1 MPAPT
6 KSTITPPT
14 ISVPTGGL
22 ESAFSERV
30 CCAEESWARS
40 DASTAS
46 SAGNAGARPSSAS
59 TPESSGATGAADSA
73 PSVDPSEVG
82 DESSFAP
89 APGVAE
95 SLGLGVDS
103 EDPGAEAFDPRGLGE
118 VVLEDDDPG
127 LGRDVPDEEDLGF
140 DDAEGFD
147 VGFGLDVE
155 VGFGLGLGFGFGAEG
170 TVGGIRGRLFF

>member
-59 TPESSGATGAADSA
+59 TPESSGATGSADSA
-73 PSVDPSEVG
+73 PSVDPSGVG

-89 APGVAE
+89 APDVAE
-95 SLGLGVDS
+95 SLGLGD
-103 EDPGAEAFDPRGLGE
+103 L
-118 VVLEDDDPG
+118 VLADDDSG
-127 LGRDVPDEEDLGF
+127 LELDVPDEEDLGF

>member
-59 TPESSGATGAADSA
+59 TPESSGATGSADSA
-73 PSVDPSEVG
+73 PSVDPSGVG

-89 APGVAE
+89 APDVAE
-95 SLGLGVDS
+95 SLGLGDLCLGTEDS
-103 EDPGAEAFDPRGLGE
+103 GLELDVHAE
-118 VVLEDDDPG
+118 
-127 LGRDVPDEEDLGF
+127 EEIGF
-140 DDAEGFD
+140 DDAAG
-147 VGFGLDVE
+147 VM
-155 VGFGLGLGFGFGAEG
+155 
-170 TVGGIRGRLFF
+170 VGGASGARGCVG